1 MIVKILGAFLGL
13 IGITLCALI
22 FLVLIFIGVMMVLG
36 FIHACKK
43 RDK

>member
-1 MIVKILGAFLGL
+1 MIVKILGDFLGL

-22 FLVLIFIGVMMVLG
+22 FLRLIFIGVMMVRG
-36 FIHACKK
+36 FIQVCKK